1 MRSKGRIGAR
11 HMREKSGPLPEPAS
25 KQLLVSLEDPLQND
39 DQTDDCKHSPY
50 DSHV

>member
-1 MRSKGRIGAR
+1 MHWQAGSHPRAKA
-11 HMREKSGPLPEPAS
+11 GPPYSEPAF
-25 KQLLVSLEDPLQND
+25 KRLQLSLEEPLKYD